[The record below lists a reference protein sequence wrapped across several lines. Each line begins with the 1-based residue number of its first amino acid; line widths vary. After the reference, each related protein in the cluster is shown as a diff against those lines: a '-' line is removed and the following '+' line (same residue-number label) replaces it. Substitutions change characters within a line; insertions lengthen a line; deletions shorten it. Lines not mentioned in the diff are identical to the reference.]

1 MARHFG
7 GGGGGGTRKTL
18 AIRFML
24 VLSGGFS
31 MAFMRNMCYIWC
43 CVVYCCGVGSFS
55 ASSCGFTSC
64 CECECARSGN
74 PLPCKVVQHPQQQRP
89 QILFK
94 AINLRAQPC
103 LSTSHTASP
112 NDGCPSA
119 ILKHYCVSLIKT
131 SRGSR
136 ITGLPP
142 STKRVLP

>member
-1 MARHFG
+1 
-7 GGGGGGTRKTL
+7 
-18 AIRFML
+18 ML

-43 CVVYCCGVGSFS
+43 CVLYCCGVGSFS
-55 ASSCGFTSC
+55 ASSCGFTSW
-64 CECECARSGN
+64 CECVRSGN
-74 PLPCKVVQHPQQQRP
+74 PLPCKVVQHPPQQRP

-94 AINLRAQPC
+94 AINLRALTAGNVLKPC

-119 ILKHYCVSLIKT
+119 ILKHYCVSLIKAT
-131 SRGSR
+131 HGSH